1 MPGRHQTRLLS
12 LFRVAVGP
20 FVADT
25 AQPLE
30 VVEPVRIRAT
40 PACHMVHLGHRTGLA
55 MLTDADVPLPHLLPT
70 FWVDGIPA
78 ASPVGYSLH
87 GSSSSRTAWSNSSAV
102 AAANARASRT
112 EMPTPPAR
120 SSSRIGPI
128 RSGGAGKCASSPQ
141 DSQRH
146 TSRHGRRS
154 RRVRDSGTGVL
165 ALHPRHGAS
174 WRVRSGSRADTGEL
188 GLSPVRVEKG
198 LDRGELGTPRSN
210 RLSSRLSLPSSQIA
224 VKTSFSRLN
233 VRMGVPFRHRP

>member
-1 MPGRHQTRLLS
+1 MGPL
-12 LFRVAVGP
+12 VAP
-20 FVADT
+20 P
-25 AQPLE
+25 AQPDQ
-30 VVEPVRIRAT
+30 VVQPVGVRAATARLVVRIGHLSD
-40 PACHMVHLGHRTGLA
+40 PAELA
-55 MLTDADVPLPHLLPT
+55 QAAAALPHL
-70 FWVDGIPA
+70 PA
-78 ASPVGYSLH
+78 PLGVHRVPSASPVGYGLH

-154 RRVRDSGTGVL
+154 SRVRDSGTGVL

-188 GLSPVRVEKG
+188 GLSPVRVEEA